1 MHDRNSHF
9 STLTAIL
16 RLFSWPF
23 VAIGDLLEIR
33 RLRRR
38 HPFVYRRLTQGPGGH
53 QVETDEAYLDR
64 LRDIDDERR
73 PRVRA

>member
-1 MHDRNSHF
+1 MPDRNPAF
-9 STLTAIL
+9 STVTAIV

-53 QVETDEAYLDR
+53 RVETDEAYLDR

-73 PRVRA
+73 PRLRA